1 MTRFVPFLVTAI
13 LLAMLPSG
21 LAKEKRATAKAAPS
35 ETATPVPVLRAESPI
50 APDEIARF
58 LAGMPV
64 GGPLEPLTRTTAWQA
79 HAAEFDAAWQR
90 MEARQISKVR
100 VWAHGLPT
108 AGALYYFF
116 SGPDFLYAD
125 VLFPDVSTY
134 ILCAIEP
141 VGGVGN
147 LAGLSSPALATSLGN
162 LRESLGSI
170 MKYHYFITK
179 ELRADLGRDQIAGT
193 LPLLYVF
200 LARGGHTIRS
210 VTPFAD
216 GVKIVFHSANGG
228 TKTLYYY
235 RTDLS
240 NGANNAAFFDF
251 CRKHRGATALLKS
264 ASYLL
269 HQPGF
274 SRCRDFL
281 LKNASAIVQ
290 DDSGIPF
297 RDFAASDWNVKLFG
311 TYAGTEGVFA
321 QYSQPDLLG
330 AYRANPPSPLGF
342 AFGYQ
347 WNAEKGTLMIAT
359 KR

>member
-1 MTRFVPFLVTAI
+1 MKMIPHLAIATLLLSLTSAFAKPKPAASEPAPPLAAAALPITAD
-13 LLAMLPSG
+13 
-21 LAKEKRATAKAAPS
+21 
-35 ETATPVPVLRAESPI
+35 ET
-50 APDEIARF
+50 ARF

-64 GGPLEPLTRTTAWQA
+64 TGPLEAQTRTAAWRA
-79 HAAEFDAAWQR
+79 HASEFEASWQR
-90 MEARQISKVR
+90 METRQLSKVR
-100 VWAHGLPT
+100 VWAHGVPT
-108 AGALYYFF
+108 AKALYYFF

-125 VLFPDVSTY
+125 LIFPDVSTY

-141 VGGVGN
+141 VGGVGK
-147 LAGLSSPALATSLGN
+147 LTDLREPALAATLRNLRGSLGTM
-162 LRESLGSI
+162 

-179 ELRADLGRDQIAGT
+179 EMRAGLGDDQTGGT

-210 VTPFAD
+210 VTPIAD
-216 GVKIVFHSANGG
+216 GVKIVFRAAQGG

-240 NGANNAAFFDF
+240 NSGANTAFFEF
-251 CRKHRGATALLKS
+251 CKKQRGAVALLKS

-269 HQPGF
+269 HQSGF

-281 LKNASAIVQ
+281 LENSSAIVQ
-290 DDSGIPF
+290 DDSGIPY
-297 RDFAASDWNVKLFG
+297 RDLVAKNWNIKPFG
-311 TYAGTEGVFA
+311 QYAGTYGEFA
-321 QYSQPDLLG
+321 KYNQRDLLAVFRG
-330 AYRANPPSPLGF
+330 GDTRPLGF

-347 WNAEKGTLMIAT
+347 PDPERAALMIAT

>member
-1 MTRFVPFLVTAI
+1 MKIASLLI
-13 LLAMLPSG
+13 LLAAAALASSA
-21 LAKEKRATAKAAPS
+21 LAKSKPREQP
-35 ETATPVPVLRAESPI
+35 ATPVPAPMNAPGVP
-50 APDEIARF
+50 PDEAARF
-58 LAGMPV
+58 LAGLPV
-64 GGPLEPLTRTTAWQA
+64 TGPLEPLTRTAAWRA
-79 HAAEFDAAWQR
+79 HAAELDAAWQR
-90 MEARQISKVR
+90 METRQLAKVR
-100 VWAHGLPT
+100 VWAHGVPT
-108 AGALYYFF
+108 AKSLYYFF

-141 VGGVGN
+141 VGAVGN
-147 LAGLSSPALATSLGN
+147 LAGLGEPALASSLGN
-162 LRESLGSI
+162 LRQSLASM
-170 MKYHYFITK
+170 MKFHYFITK
-179 ELRADLGRDQIAGT
+179 ELRVDLAHDQTGGT

-216 GVKIVFHSANGG
+216 GVKIVFGSALGG

-240 NGANNAAFFDF
+240 NGAANTAFFDF
-251 CRKHRGATALLKS
+251 SKKHRGAVALLKS

-281 LKNASAIVQ
+281 LQNASAIVQ
-290 DDSGIPF
+290 DDSGIPY
-297 RDFAASDWNVKLFG
+297 RDFAAKDWSVKLFG
-311 TYAGTEGVFA
+311 AYAGTEGIFA
-321 QYSQPDLLG
+321 KYRQPDLLD
-330 AYRANPPSPLGF
+330 AYRGAGTAPLGF

-347 WNAEKGTLMIAT
+347 WQPDKGTLMIAT

>member
-1 MTRFVPFLVTAI
+1 MK
-13 LLAMLPSG
+13 LALFIATTIS
-21 LAKEKRATAKAAPS
+21 LAFIQTGVAKPKPAAKAADPAP
-35 ETATPVPVLRAESPI
+35 ATVLAPPRAEPVVSPDD
-50 APDEIARF
+50 AARF
-58 LAGMPV
+58 LAGLPV
-64 GGPLEPLTRTTAWQA
+64 TGPLEPLTRTTAWIS

-90 MEARQISKVR
+90 MEARQLSKVR
-100 VWAHGLPT
+100 VWAHGVPS
-108 AGALYYFF
+108 AKALYYFF

-147 LAGLSSPALATSLGN
+147 LADMNGPALASSLGK
-162 LRESLGSI
+162 LRQSLTSM
-170 MKYHYFITK
+170 MKFHYFITK
-179 ELRADLGRDQIAGT
+179 ELRADLGNDQIAGT

-216 GVKIVFHSANGG
+216 GVKIVFGSGIGG

-251 CRKHRGATALLKS
+251 SKKHRGAVALLKS

-269 HQPGF
+269 QQPGF

-281 LKNASAIVQ
+281 LQNSSAIVQ
-290 DDSGIPF
+290 DDSGIPY
-297 RDFAASDWNVKLFG
+297 RDFSPKDWNVRLFG
-311 TYAGTEGVFA
+311 AYAGTEGTFA
-321 QYSQPDLLG
+321 KYSQPELLA
-330 AYRANPPSPLGF
+330 AYRGMIPAPLGF

-347 WNAEKGTLMIAT
+347 WQPDKGTLMIAT

>member
-1 MTRFVPFLVTAI
+1 MKMIPHLAAATLLLSLTTAF
-13 LLAMLPSG
+13 
-21 LAKEKRATAKAAPS
+21 AKPKSAAPPPPQAAPAPGAS
-35 ETATPVPVLRAESPI
+35 
-50 APDEIARF
+50 PDETARF

-64 GGPLEPLTRTTAWQA
+64 TGALEPLTRTAAWRA
-79 HAAEFDAAWQR
+79 HAAEFESSWQR
-90 MEARQISKVR
+90 METRQLSKVR
-100 VWAHGLPT
+100 VWAHGVPT
-108 AGALYYFF
+108 AKALYYFF

-125 VLFPDVSTY
+125 LIFPDVSTY

-141 VGGVGN
+141 VGSVGKMTD
-147 LAGLSSPALATSLGN
+147 LGEPALAATLRNLRGSLGTM
-162 LRESLGSI
+162 

-179 ELRADLGRDQIAGT
+179 EMRAGLGDNLTGGT

-210 VTPFAD
+210 VTPMAD
-216 GVKIVFHSANGG
+216 GVKIVFRAAQGG

-240 NGANNAAFFDF
+240 NGGANTAFFDF
-251 CRKHRGATALLKS
+251 CKKQRGAVSLLKS

-274 SRCRDFL
+274 SRCRDFIL
-281 LKNASAIVQ
+281 ENSSAIVQ

-297 RDFAASDWNVKLFG
+297 RDLPENDWNVRLFG
-311 TYAGTEGVFA
+311 AYAGTEGIFA
-321 QYSQPDLLG
+321 KYSQADLVG
-330 AYRANPPSPLGF
+330 AYRALPASPLGF

-347 WNAEKGTLMIAT
+347 WNPDRGTLMIAT

>member
-1 MTRFVPFLVTAI
+1 MKFAPLLAAAI
-13 LLAMLPSG
+13 LLTILPAG
-21 LAKEKRATAKAAPS
+21 IAKTKPVPIPAAPA
-35 ETATPVPVLRAESPI
+35 EPPRAEPVI
-50 APDEIARF
+50 APDDAARF
-58 LAGMPV
+58 LAGLPV
-64 GGPLEPLTRTTAWQA
+64 SGPLEPLTRTAAWRA

-90 MEARQISKVR
+90 MEMRQLSKVR
-100 VWAHGLPT
+100 VWAHGVPT
-108 AGALYYFF
+108 AKALYYFF

-141 VGGVGN
+141 VGGIGD
-147 LAGLSSPALATSLGN
+147 LTSLSEPALAASLGN
-162 LRESLGSI
+162 LRGSLGSV
-170 MKYHYFITK
+170 MKFHYFITK
-179 ELRADLGRDQIAGT
+179 ELRVDLTHDQIGGT

-200 LARGGHTIRS
+200 LARAGHTIRS

-216 GVKIVFHSANGG
+216 GVKIVFRSAAGG
-228 TKTLYYY
+228 KKTLYYY

-281 LKNASAIVQ
+281 LQNASAIVQ
-290 DDSGIPF
+290 DDSGIPY
-297 RDFAASDWNVKLFG
+297 RDFAPKDWNVRLFG
-311 TYAGTEGVFA
+311 TYSGTEGIFA
-321 QYSQPDLLG
+321 KHSQPELLS
-330 AYRANPPSPLGF
+330 AYRSMVPAPLGF

-347 WNAEKGTLMIAT
+347 WQADKGTLMIAT

>member
-1 MTRFVPFLVTAI
+1 MKLAPLLATAI
-13 LLAMLPSG
+13 LLAADFPASAKPKPAPTPIPVAAAISVTPS
-21 LAKEKRATAKAAPS
+21 
-35 ETATPVPVLRAESPI
+35 RAEVPFS
-50 APDEIARF
+50 PDEAARF

-64 GGPLEPLTRTTAWQA
+64 AGALEPLTQTAAWRA
-79 HAAEFDAAWQR
+79 HAAEINAAWQR
-90 MEARQISKVR
+90 MEARQLSKVR

-108 AGALYYFF
+108 AGTLFYFF

-125 VLFPDVSTY
+125 LLFPDVSTY

-141 VGGVGN
+141 VGAVGTLAN
-147 LAGLSSPALATSLGN
+147 LNEPALATSLGN
-162 LRESLGSI
+162 LRGSLSSI

-179 ELRADLGRDQIAGT
+179 ELRADLTRDGISGT

-210 VTPFAD
+210 VTPMAD
-216 GVKIVFHSANGG
+216 GVKIVFRSANGG
-228 TKTLYYY
+228 TKTLYYF

-240 NGANNAAFFDF
+240 NGAGNTAFFDF
-251 CRKHRGATALLKS
+251 CKKQRGAVALLKS

-269 HQPGF
+269 HTPGF

-281 LKNASAIVQ
+281 LQNTSAIVE
-290 DDSGIPF
+290 DDSGLPY
-297 RDFAASDWNVKLFG
+297 RDFAAKDWDVKLFG
-311 TYAGTEGVFA
+311 SYAGTHGDFA
-321 QYSQPDLLG
+321 KYNQPDLLS
-330 AYRANPPSPLGF
+330 AYRVATPAPLDF

-347 WNAEKGTLMIAT
+347 TRPDEAALLVAR

>member
-1 MTRFVPFLVTAI
+1 MKLAPFLAAAI
-13 LLAMLPSG
+13 LLTTTGA
-21 LAKEKRATAKAAPS
+21 ATAKPKPVTVLPAQPGAP
-35 ETATPVPVLRAESPI
+35 PKAEAVIP
-50 APDEIARF
+50 PDEVARF

-64 GGPLEPLTRTTAWQA
+64 TGPLEPLTRTTAWQA

-90 MEARQISKVR
+90 METRQLSKVR
-100 VWAHGLPT
+100 VWAHGVPT

-125 VLFPDVSTY
+125 ILFPDVSTY

-147 LAGLSSPALATSLGN
+147 LAGLSAPALATSLGN

-210 VTPFAD
+210 VTPVAD
-216 GVKIVFHSANGG
+216 GVKIVFRSANGG

-240 NGANNAAFFDF
+240 NGASNAAFFDF

-281 LKNASAIVQ
+281 LKNTSAIVQ

-297 RDFAASDWNVKLFG
+297 RDLSANDWNVKLFG
-311 TYAGTEGVFA
+311 AYAGTEGIFA
-321 QYSQPDLLG
+321 KYSQPDLLA
-330 AYRANPPSPLGF
+330 AYRSIVSAPLGF

-347 WNAEKGTLMIAT
+347 WNPERGTLMIAT

>member
-1 MTRFVPFLVTAI
+1 MKLTAFLAATLSLA
-13 LLAMLPSG
+13 LLGTG
-21 LAKEKRATAKAAPS
+21 LAKTKPADAKPAAP
-35 ETATPVPVLRAESPI
+35 VPAPRVEPAI
-50 APDEIARF
+50 APDDAAHF
-58 LAGMPV
+58 LAGLPV
-64 GGPLEPLTRTTAWQA
+64 GGPLEPLTRTAAWRA
-79 HAAEFDAAWQR
+79 HAAEMDAAWQR
-90 MEARQISKVR
+90 METRQLAKVR
-100 VWAHGLPT
+100 VWAHGVPT
-108 AGALYYFF
+108 AKALYYFF

-147 LAGLSSPALATSLGN
+147 FAGLGEPALAASLGN
-162 LRESLGSI
+162 LRQSLGSM
-170 MKYHYFITK
+170 MKFHYFITK
-179 ELRADLGRDQIAGT
+179 ELRVDLANDRTGGT

-216 GVKIVFHSANGG
+216 GVKIVFGSGLGG

-240 NGANNAAFFDF
+240 NGGANTAFFDV
-251 CRKHRGATALLKS
+251 CKKHRGAVSLLKA

-269 HQPGF
+269 HTPGF
-274 SRCRDFL
+274 SKCRDFL
-281 LKNASAIVQ
+281 LQNSSAIVQ
-290 DDSGIPF
+290 DDSGIPYH
-297 RDFAASDWNVKLFG
+297 DFAAKDWSVKLFG
-311 TYAGTEGVFA
+311 AYAGTEGIFA
-321 QYSQPDLLG
+321 KYGQPDLLT
-330 AYRANPPSPLGF
+330 AYRGAGTAPLGF

-347 WNAEKGTLMIAT
+347 WQPDKGTLMIAT

>member
-1 MTRFVPFLVTAI
+1 MKAASLLVLVAFAT
-13 LLAMLPSG
+13 LTPSV
-21 LAKEKRATAKAAPS
+21 LAKPKARPQPVAP
-35 ETATPVPVLRAESPI
+35 ATPAPAPLNAPGISPDD
-50 APDEIARF
+50 AARF
-58 LAGMPV
+58 LAGLPV
-64 GGPLEPLTRTTAWQA
+64 TGPLEPLTQTAAWRA
-79 HAAEFDAAWQR
+79 HAAQFEAAWQR
-90 MEARQISKVR
+90 METRQLAKVR
-100 VWAHGLPT
+100 VWAHGVPT
-108 AGALYYFF
+108 ADTLYYFF

-125 VLFPDVSTY
+125 ALFPDVSTY

-141 VGGVGN
+141 VGSVGN
-147 LAGLSSPALATSLGN
+147 LAQLSEPALAGSLGSLRQSLGN
-162 LRESLGSI
+162 ML
-170 MKYHYFITK
+170 KFHYFITK
-179 ELRADLGRDQIAGT
+179 EMRVDLARDQIAGT

-210 VTPFAD
+210 VTPIAD
-216 GVKIVFHSANGG
+216 GVKIVFGSRLGG

-240 NGANNAAFFDF
+240 NGAPNTAFFDF
-251 CRKHRGATALLKS
+251 SRKHRGAVALLKS

-297 RDFAASDWNVKLFG
+297 RDFAPTDWNVRLFG
-311 TYAGTEGVFA
+311 SYSGTEGIFA
-321 QYSQPDLLG
+321 KYSQPDLLS
-330 AYRANPPSPLGF
+330 AYRGMIPAPLGF
-342 AFGYQ
+342 AFGYGWQ
-347 WNAEKGTLMIAT
+347 SEKGTLMIAT